1 MHCPG
6 KMSYLLSISS
16 MDHSRT
22 ETSHFRFLDQLQ
34 AFLQIDIRIRLYYFL
49 DIIQTII
56 LSSKNERIIGLRY
69 KLKHNITHT
78 KTVLFHTDVWSGFVW
93 WLLLLC
99 AKSRLAFLVKTLWR
113 RKTSFPSQ
121 HLCSSISCLWM
132 TFPGSILPLSNS
144 FRDLLFPPYRSFFKV
159 ELITLVTEAG
169 PSGIIAVVDKVILEK
184 WCSEACLGP
193 FYINLPAVS
202 S

>member
-1 MHCPG
+1 MYTVYVLILILETHCTG

-49 DIIQTII
+49 TYHSNYH

-78 KTVLFHTDVWSGFVW
+78 KTVLSHRRMKWFCGMTVAIMREIKACLLGEDVVKKEDQLSLPASLQLNLLSLDDFSGFHFTTFQFFPRFTLSSVP
-93 WLLLLC
+93 
-99 AKSRLAFLVKTLWR
+99 KFFQSRADNFGYGSRSLW
-113 RKTSFPSQ
+113 
-121 HLCSSISCLWM
+121 HYCC
-132 TFPGSILPLSNS
+132 
-144 FRDLLFPPYRSFFKV
+144 
-159 ELITLVTEAG
+159 
-169 PSGIIAVVDKVILEK
+169 
-184 WCSEACLGP
+184 C
-193 FYINLPAVS
+193 
-202 S
+202 